1 MLQDVKIEGTVKEQR
16 EYEMTQS
23 HVTMTMT
30 HKVGGWNS
38 ADGS

>member
-23 HVTMTMT
+23 HVTMT

-38 ADGS
+38 AGGS